1 LLRSIAPAVAAG
13 SLATSAAAA
22 APDVPSLLR
31 KVGEAYGG
39 SAALAECRAF
49 RARGKIVSFTDDL
62 NGTIT
67 ISVSLEGAMRVEI
80 RYPSRT
86 ETRILSGKL
95 AWDGGEHRQR
105 PSDRRMAASI
115 RLQYHRLVA
124 PFELAA
130 ADAAALEPDGRSD
143 EGWIRLRRRW
153 TEGFSTTYEIDPDSG
168 RIPRTRS
175 VLATE
180 DGDLEFVSE
189 SYDFREVDGLRFP
202 FRTTTWIGGRVAAE
216 TIFDRVT
223 IEDEFPPTTFVPEN
237 SGGDM

>member
-1 LLRSIAPAVAAG
+1 LLRSVAP
-13 SLATSAAAA
+13 AAAA
-22 APDVPSLLR
+22 ACLASSAAADAPDVASLLR

-39 SAALAECRAF
+39 PAALAECRAF
-49 RARGKIVSFTDDL
+49 RARGKIVSFTEDL

-67 ISVSLEGAMRVEI
+67 ISVSLEGAMRVEV

-95 AWDGGEHRQR
+95 AWDGGDRRQR
-105 PSDRRMAASI
+105 PSDRSMASSI

-130 ADAAALEPDGRSD
+130 ADAAALEPDGSSD

-153 TEGFSTTYEIDPDSG
+153 DEGLSTTYEIDPQTG

-175 VLATE
+175 VLATK
-180 DGDLEFVSE
+180 DGELEFVSE

-216 TIFDRVT
+216 TIFDRIT
-223 IEDEFPPTTFVPEN
+223 IEEEFPPATFVPE
-237 SGGDM
+237 STGGDM